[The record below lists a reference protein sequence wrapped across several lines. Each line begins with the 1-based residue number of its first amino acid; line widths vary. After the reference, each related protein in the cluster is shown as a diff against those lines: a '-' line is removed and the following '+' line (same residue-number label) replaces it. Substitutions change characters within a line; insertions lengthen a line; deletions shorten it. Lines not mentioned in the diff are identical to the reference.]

1 MVMLEFTDLAD
12 GESLPSDCTV
22 SAVELVREHR
32 HRWVYHTSKGD
43 IVFRRLPLRMHRVI
57 QEARLEAKPKT
68 RELLDELD
76 SLRPFMDGLPIEEI
90 DEQTKTRAAEI
101 VRLLQL
107 SDISALGVI
116 VVPTL
121 ECIEDY
127 DDLLSV
133 LTPEEQ
139 IIVQKTVSEMA
150 TITPSRM
157 VDSTPLEIAEK
168 LGIEVVPEDTVY
180 FLTVSQSE
188 YFVEKINAERKA
200 IERLQHQMG
209 GRR

>member
-1 MVMLEFTDLAD
+1 MIEFTDIATD
-12 GESLPSDCTV
+12 ESLPSDCTI

-43 IVFRRLPLRMHRVI
+43 IVFRKLPLRMHRVI
-57 QEARLEAKPKT
+57 QEARLMAKPKT
-68 RELLDELD
+68 KELLDELD
-76 SLRPFMDGLPIEEI
+76 SLRPFMEGLPPEEI
-90 DEQTKTRAAEI
+90 DEDTKRRAGEI

-127 DDLLSV
+127 DDLLSL
-133 LTPEEQ
+133 LTVEEQ
-139 IIVQKTVSEMA
+139 IVVQKTVSEMA
-150 TITPSRM
+150 SITPARE
-157 VDSTPLEIAEK
+157 VDTTPLEIAEK
-168 LGIEVVPEDTVY
+168 LGIDVVPEDTVY

-188 YFVEKINAERKA
+188 YFVNKINSERKA
-200 IERLQHQMG
+200 IERLQRQMG
-209 GRR
+209 GRK

>member
-1 MVMLEFTDLAD
+1 MLEFTDIATD
-12 GESLPSDCTV
+12 EPLPSDCTI
-22 SAVELVREHR
+22 SGVELVREHR

-43 IVFRRLPLRMHRVI
+43 IVFRKLPLRMYRVI
-57 QEARLEAKPKT
+57 QEARLSAKPKT
-68 RELLDELD
+68 KELLDELD
-76 SLRPFMDGLPIEEI
+76 SLRPFMDGLPPEEI
-90 DEQTKTRAAEI
+90 DEKTRRRAGEI

-127 DDLLSV
+127 DDLLSLLSV
-133 LTPEEQ
+133 EEQ

-150 TITPSRM
+150 SITPSRQ
-157 VDSTPLEIAEK
+157 VDTTPLEIAEK
-168 LGIEVVPEDTVY
+168 LGIDVIPEDTVY

-188 YFVEKINAERKA
+188 YFVNKINSERKA
-200 IERLQHQMG
+200 IERLQRQMR
-209 GRR
+209 GRK